1 MKTYRTVTQPART
14 EQRRDKVFCDICKAE
29 IPDQYNQVSE
39 VEIKSRVGYY
49 YPDNGHGVE
58 KTCDICI
65 SCFETKVVP
74 ALEALGVT
82 FVMTEWDY

>member
-1 MKTYRTVTQPART
+1 MKTYRTVTRPAMT
-14 EQRRDKVFCDICKAE
+14 EQRRGKVFCDICKAE
-29 IPDQYNQVSE
+29 IPEQYNRVSE
-39 VEIKSRVGYY
+39 VTIKSCIGYR
-49 YPDNGHGVE
+49 YPDNGHGME

-82 FVMTEWDY
+82 FIMTEWDY